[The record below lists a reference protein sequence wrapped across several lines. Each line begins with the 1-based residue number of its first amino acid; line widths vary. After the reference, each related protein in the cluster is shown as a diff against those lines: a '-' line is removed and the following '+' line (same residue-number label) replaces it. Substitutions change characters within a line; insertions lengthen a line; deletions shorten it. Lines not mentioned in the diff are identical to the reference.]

1 MAYLLITHRRS
12 APAFPY
18 IAVAAAACM
27 AGPGCTAAADR
38 TAAIVCMAEPGCT
51 AAIVCMAEP
60 GCTAAIVCMAA
71 IDRTVAVVHT
81 VGTARRTVAGSTP
94 AALP

>member
-27 AGPGCTAAADR
+27 AGPGCTAAAAR
-38 TAAIVCMAEPGCT
+38 
-51 AAIVCMAEP
+51 
-60 GCTAAIVCMAA
+60 TAAIVCMAA

>member
-51 AAIVCMAEP
+51 AAIVCMA
-60 GCTAAIVCMAA
+60 A